1 MTLAAITTLPKTTHN
16 TSTLNTGKTSSNYSV
31 KLSFSPH
38 KSSHGTFLDSLT
50 VDWFKIPDVNQRMKR
65 RHTAPAFKTIFYVV
79 FDLVRS
85 QHEFPSRRVDFN
97 PRSYFVRQ
105 KTCHCQQQ
113 SSQYAIFRYQAR
125 DQSFTRVARNETK
138 YEKILD
144 AADFARRENCSFVR
158 LNDAFQK
165 TLLKQPKNS
174 TTTHYESRVQ
184 FNMRANFKLTYRE
197 NYGKLWKTFLG
208 GRGGGRL
215 IPLRNSSV

>member
-31 KLSFSPH
+31 KLSLSPH

-50 VDWFKIPDVNQRMKR
+50 VDWFKIPDVNQRLKR
-65 RHTAPAFKTIFYVV
+65 RHTAPAFKTIFYVG
-79 FDLVRS
+79 FDLVRG

-97 PRSYFVRQ
+97 PRTYFVRQ

-165 TLLKQPKNS
+165 TLLKQPK
-174 TTTHYESRVQ
+174 
-184 FNMRANFKLTYRE
+184 KLYD
-197 NYGKLWKTFLG
+197 NPLWE
-208 GRGGGRL
+208 
-215 IPLRNSSV
+215 PSSV